1 VRHIDQ
7 LWRARNRELSE
18 KSALDDT
25 EIADIIA
32 FPGTLTYG
40 YRLIT
45 NSRPYSRAI
54 NDCRSLRHH
63 T

>member
-1 VRHIDQ
+1 MRQIDP
-7 LWRARNRELSE
+7 LSRACDRKLSE
-18 KSALDDT
+18 KPALDDT

-32 FPGTLTYG
+32 FLGTLTYG